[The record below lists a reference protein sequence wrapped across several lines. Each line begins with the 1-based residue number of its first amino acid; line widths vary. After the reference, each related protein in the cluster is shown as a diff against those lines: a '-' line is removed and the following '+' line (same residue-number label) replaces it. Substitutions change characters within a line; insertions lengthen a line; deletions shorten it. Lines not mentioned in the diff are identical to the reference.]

1 MRILHLILF
10 AVSKQNIRNEKLR
23 NLTLMFHD
31 EQGPKVTLAEQLE
44 YVCLC

>member
-1 MRILHLILF
+1 M
-10 AVSKQNIRNEKLR
+10 SKQNIRNEKLR
-23 NLTLMFHD
+23 NFTLMCPD